1 MFYNAFRPF
10 YFQKSVSFNSLIRK
24 SYSDLQEK
32 EINVFT
38 IAYTKYCCIFMAQ
51 LKSVGDN

>member
-24 SYSDLQEK
+24 SYPDLQEK